1 MASVVILYPRMR
13 NKAEVIPMKST
24 NPTRNAII
32 SESSLEALA
41 MVSKI
46 TSARIR
52 VVNDE
57 IIESRLS
64 HDAPN

>member
-1 MASVVILYPRMR
+1 
-13 NKAEVIPMKST
+13 MKST